1 MSVVFVPVC
10 KVEHSCN
17 GSQANDCIFI
27 YFNSIHA
34 ARFKKIN
41 AWSRVHYLFF
51 LHINIKIFYIVY
63 FLF

>member
-34 ARFKKIN
+34 ARLKKLMHGVEFIT
-41 AWSRVHYLFF
+41 YF
-51 LHINIKIFYIVY
+51 FYI
-63 FLF
+63 